1 MLCYDIYNSNYT
13 ATCSL
18 FQAPSVLQSKTRVG
32 HCLPRIA
39 PCQVLY
45 SPNCTVI
52 APVLGFIIQVLTL
65 NQLCSTS
72 ELSQAL
78 IYWHDPNSGVKVC
91 TTPKKK
97 KKE

>member
-18 FQAPSVLQSKTRVG
+18 LQAPSVLQSKTRVG

-39 PCQVLY
+39 PCQVSY

-91 TTPKKK
+91 TTPKKIK
-97 KKE
+97 